1 MRKNWW
7 ITLAV
12 LAGVALAAATPASAR
27 IKLATLPVRDR
38 VEIQLENENATLVE
52 EERVV
57 TLLEKSNEIDFS
69 WTNTQIDKWTILF
82 RPLVA
87 DDSVRVINQSY
98 PPGENALVWNVFAD
112 KAGPVKVRISYI
124 IGNLR
129 RTFSYR
135 ATAEHDEKTLTLR
148 TYMRV
153 WNFSGEEFGM
163 AGVWGGIAGVF
174 QKEMGLQESKEI
186 LVAKFI
192 DVPIK
197 KKFIFNWRTGQR
209 VPDEP
214 NQRYVTMHYVL
225 KNEKPKVAPKG
236 DDVAVLGSWPLPFG
250 KARIFQYDAADP
262 PNETFIGEDWG
273 QFTPIDDEM
282 KLYLGLA
289 RDIKVERTV
298 KKPDQQDIHGNLFN
312 SEVIVQ
318 YKMQNFKKD
327 AVTLD
332 IEEDMNALR
341 DEFCGGGKDHEA
353 QWQLLDKTTDKTKVE
368 RKSAQKVEIHVP
380 LAGAPRRPTRNRRRS
395 PSSCTSSSRTNGERR
410 PRGPCHETVSPG
422 HPDAAAGGHSR
433 PGPQHR
439 PGDPA
444 AAGQGPADDLQ
455 LRGPDAG
462 QGDPVD
468 HLQEGRQP
476 PGVLLGQ
483 HPDRPDERL
492 PAAAGTPERDRGP

>member
-1 MRKNWW
+1 MLRNRWLVAAG
-7 ITLAV
+7 LAV
-12 LAGVALAAATPASAR
+12 VAMVALAQPAQAR
-27 IKLATLPVRDR
+27 IKLATLPVRER

-57 TLLEKSNEIDFS
+57 TLLKTTDDERTINEIDFS

-82 RPLVA
+82 RPLGVG
-87 DDSVRVINQSY
+87 DSVRVINQSY
-98 PPGENALVWNVFAD
+98 PPGENALVWRVAAD
-112 KAGPVKVRISYI
+112 KAGPVKVRVSYI

-135 ATAEHDEKTLTLR
+135 ATAENDEKSLTLR

-163 AGVWGGIAGVF
+163 SNVWGGIAGVF

-186 LVAKFI
+186 LIAKFI

-197 KKFIFNWRTGQR
+197 KKFIFNWRTGQH

-225 KNEKPKVAPKG
+225 KNEKPKAPPKG
-236 DDVAVLGSWPLPFG
+236 EDVSVLGSWPLPFG
-250 KARIFQYDAADP
+250 KVRIFQLDNAKP
-262 PNETFIGEDWG
+262 PGEAFIGEDWG

-289 RDIKVERTV
+289 RDIKVERTNDKNDRQV
-298 KKPDQQDIHGNLFN
+298 IHGNLFN
-312 SEVIVQ
+312 QEVIVK

-327 AVTLD
+327 AVTVD

-353 QWQLLDKTTDKTKVE
+353 QWELLGQTTNKGAVE

-380 LAGAPRRPTRNRRRS
+380 L
-395 PSSCTSSSRTNGERR
+395 
-410 PRGPCHETVSPG
+410 
-422 HPDAAAGGHSR
+422 
-433 PGPQHR
+433 
-439 PGDPA
+439 PA
-444 AAGQGPADDLQ
+444 APAKDVEKK
-455 LRGPDAG
+455 PEE
-462 QGDPVD
+462 VIF
-468 HLQEGRQP
+468 
-476 PGVLLGQ
+476 LL
-483 HPDRPDERL
+483 HVMFKNEW
-492 PAAAGTPERDRGP
+492 